1 MNSPRPDTGQELR
14 SLVTADATL
23 ELSLVDVPVSAPQGN
38 EVLIRMEAAPINP
51 SDLGLLT
58 AWADLSAAV
67 VSGTP
72 DRPVVTTAL
81 PAVAMKGLA
90 GRVGAS
96 MAVGNEGAGTV
107 IEAGPSDEAQ
117 ALIGRTVA
125 VAGGGMYTQ
134 YRRFD
139 ASFCLVLAKG
149 TAARTGASSFVNPL
163 TALGMVETM
172 RREGHT
178 ALVHTAAASNLGQ
191 MLSKLCLEEGVPL
204 VNIVRKPEQEDIL
217 RTIGAE
223 HVLNSTSPTFI
234 DELVAALRL
243 TGATLAFDAVGGGK
257 LASHILT
264 AMESVAASA
273 GEYSRYGSGTHK
285 QVYIYGAL
293 DQSPTVLNRNFGL
306 AWGVG
311 GWLLTPFL
319 ERIGLEMFSALRE
332 RVAAEL
338 ETTFASSYTR
348 EVSLAEA
355 LRPEAFLAYTRQA
368 TGEKF
373 LITPVSSET

>member
-1 MNSPRPDTGQELR
+1 
-14 SLVTADATL
+14 VTADGTL
-23 ELSLVDVPVSAPQGN
+23 ELSLAEAPVPAPQGN

-67 VSGTP
+67 VAGTA
-72 DRPVVTTAL
+72 DRPVVTAKL
-81 PAVAMKGLA
+81 PPRAMRALA
-90 GRVGAS
+90 GRVGES
-96 MAVGNEGAGTV
+96 VPVGNEGAGTV
-107 IEAGPSDEAQ
+107 VDAGPSEAAQ

-139 ASFCLVLAKG
+139 AGMCLVLPEG
-149 TAARTGASSFVNPL
+149 TPARAAASSFVNPL

-172 RREGHT
+172 RREGHS

-191 MLSKLCLEEGVPL
+191 MLNKLCLEDGVPL

-217 RTIGAE
+217 RAIGAV
-223 HVLNSTSPTFI
+223 HVLNSTAPTFMEDLI
-234 DELVAALRL
+234 AALHE
-243 TGATLAFDAVGGGK
+243 TKATLAFDAVGGGE
-257 LASHILT
+257 LASQILT
-264 AMESVAASA
+264 AMEAVASASA

-293 DQSPTVLNRNFGL
+293 DQSPTTLNRSFGL
-306 AWGVG
+306 AWGIG

-319 ERIGLEMFSALRE
+319 ERVGLETFLALRQ
-332 RVAAEL
+332 RVASEL
-338 ETTFASSYTR
+338 ETTFASSYER

-355 LRPEAFLAYTRQA
+355 LQPDAFLAYTKQA

-373 LITPVSSET
+373 LITPASTPH